1 MNTRK
6 PRISNAYPRV
16 ELSDNGK
23 KILIQLSKNAHILK
37 LGPAKAERIADR
49 VIRFKNYIY
58 EQKGLEV

>member
-6 PRISNAYPRV
+6 PRVSNAYPRV

-23 KILIQLSKNAHILK
+23 KILIQLSKNAHVLK
-37 LGPAKAERIADR
+37 LGPAKAERVADR

>member
-6 PRISNAYPRV
+6 PRVSNAYPRV

-23 KILIQLSKNAHILK
+23 KILIQLSKNAHVLK